1 MAKKNVNYQR
11 TVQYLNKIFKS
22 INEYYF
28 NNELEPV
35 TVTVQST
42 VASYGHCSLS
52 KIWSN
57 ADGVKTREINIAAE
71 YLTRPIENVVAT
83 MIHEAVHALQIQR
96 GIKGVSGYY
105 HNKLFKRDAEE
116 IGHLKID
123 RDPRYGWTITTPTY
137 EGEKNTLQFCLEYGF
152 DDILTHRDT
161 GLPIATGTGTP
172 KTGNGGGTPTKVK
185 KPTNSKRYQ
194 CPCCKAIV
202 RATSFVNI
210 ICADCNV
217 PFELTT
223 K

>member
-1 MAKKNVNYQR
+1 MKRTVNYQR
-11 TVQYLNKIFKS
+11 TVQYLNKIFKA

-28 NNELEPV
+28 ENELEPV

-42 VASYGHCSLS
+42 VSSYGHCSLS
-52 KIWSN
+52 RVWEN
-57 ADGVKTREINIAAE
+57 ADGEKTREINIAAE

-116 IGHLKID
+116 IGRLKID
-123 RDPRYGWTITTPTY
+123 CDSRYGWTITSPTS
-137 EGEKNTLQFCLEYGF
+137 EGEKSTLEFCLFYGF

-172 KTGNGGGTPTKVK
+172 TTDNGGGGTSKKIK
-185 KPTNSKRYQ
+185 KPSNSKRYQ

-202 RATSFVNI
+202 RATSYVNV

-217 PFELTT
+217 PFELTNG
-223 K
+223 